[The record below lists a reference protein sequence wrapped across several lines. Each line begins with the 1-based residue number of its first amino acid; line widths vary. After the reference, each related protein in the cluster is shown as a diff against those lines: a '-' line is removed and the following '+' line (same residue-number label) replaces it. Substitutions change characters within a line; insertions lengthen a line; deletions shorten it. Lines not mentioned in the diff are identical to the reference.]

1 MTICTAHRREHT
13 SNVLPLTVSLLASPF
28 SQVVSEHCETTDT
41 GLCITT
47 KCHVNLFVYNNNNNN
62 MQYACLLPQLSPGT
76 FKRACHATFAMAS
89 TLLSPTPG
97 TQAYLA

>member
-1 MTICTAHRREHT
+1 VTICTAHRREHT

-62 MQYACLLPQLSPGT
+62 MQYACLLPQLSPAQRVQLSLSRPVCLAAH
-76 FKRACHATFAMAS
+76 RAG
-89 TLLSPTPG
+89 LPIQRRSPT
-97 TQAYLA
+97 